1 MLTRSQFRARGVPDV
16 YEHSVAER
24 TRSLL
29 LQVILVGLLVLGALA
44 VFAAVSSATEPVSE
58 GMERQPEP
66 HP

>member
-1 MLTRSQFRARGVPDV
+1 V